1 MTEGRGTVIPAP
13 CLPAPCGKRVVGR
26 SDLRRFVPSAAGRPR
41 VARVVTVV
49 DGGAR
54 ARGRLRRGG
63 PWLVL
68 ALCALSFTGCA
79 LAQLALGLPLGDLD
93 VYRAEGWAVRTGEDL
108 YDLAVSRHALQATY
122 PPFAALLFVP
132 LTLLGVEAMR
142 VLVCVLNFGL
152 VIVLAQL
159 SLRLTGI
166 RPAGHWRWAA
176 PLAVA
181 AVAVWSEP
189 VWATVRYGQINLLLA
204 VLVLWD
210 LTRPAPHRF
219 AGVATGIAIGIKLT
233 PAIFAVLC
241 TVAGVLACL
250 RRRDA
255 ALLRLAVRA
264 WAAFAGTLALG
275 ALVLPA
281 ESWRY
286 WTDLVLAEDRVGAPE
301 ASANQSL
308 RGVLARML
316 HTGELPAWWLP
327 LAAGVCCAGLA
338 VGVAALL
345 TGRRAWAV
353 VACAVTALLVS
364 PVSWSHHWVWA
375 VPAVLLLVA
384 EARGRR
390 RGARGW
396 WLAAGGATLLFCSY
410 VSWLLPH
417 DETRPELDLPPGQQ
431 LLAAGYPLAGLAL
444 LATAAAVAVTAPR
457 GTPAAGAARRPAGS
471 SAR

>member
-1 MTEGRGTVIPAP
+1 M
-13 CLPAPCGKRVVGR
+13 
-26 SDLRRFVPSAAGRPR
+26 
-41 VARVVTVV
+41 VTVT
-49 DGGAR
+49 GGGVRGR
-54 ARGRLRRGG
+54 ARRLRRGG

-68 ALCALSFTGCA
+68 ALCALSFIGCA
-79 LAQLALGLPLGDLD
+79 LAQRALGLPLGDLD

-166 RPAGHWRWAA
+166 RPAGHWRWAV

-210 LTRPAPHRF
+210 LTRPAHHRF

-241 TVAGVLACL
+241 TVAGVIACV
-250 RRRDA
+250 RRRDT
-255 ALLRLAVRA
+255 ALLPLAGRA
-264 WAAFAGTLALG
+264 WAAFAGTVALG

-316 HTGELPAWWLP
+316 HTGELPLWWLP
-327 LAAGVCCAGLA
+327 LVAGICCAGLTVA
-338 VGVAALL
+338 VAALL

-384 EARGRR
+384 EARDR

-396 WLAAGGATLLFCSY
+396 WPAAGGTTLLFCSY

-417 DETRPELDLPPGQQ
+417 DETRPELDLSPGQQ

-444 LATAAAVAVTAPR
+444 LAAATAAVTAPR
-457 GTPAAGAARRPAGS
+457 GSPAAGAARRPAGS